1 MGDFHVLVFDQLS
14 RIIMRSYSLGAVQP
28 LRVPLNPINEE
39 ESASGGGATI
49 GNGDDWK
56 TKFREQATS
65 TPASRALPLICIND
79 SPANLLLTPTSSE
92 AQEEEDEIDIETEW
106 KQFKERM
113 AKQNNPRSNND
124 VEQFQKESALSG
136 DDEITEW
143 EKFKQRL
150 TVNKNLIP
158 LKLAM

>member
-1 MGDFHVLVFDQLS
+1 
-14 RIIMRSYSLGAVQP
+14 MRSYSLGAVQP

-39 ESASGGGATI
+39 ESASGGGAT
-49 GNGDDWK
+49 
-56 TKFREQATS
+56 
-65 TPASRALPLICIND
+65 ASRALPLICIND